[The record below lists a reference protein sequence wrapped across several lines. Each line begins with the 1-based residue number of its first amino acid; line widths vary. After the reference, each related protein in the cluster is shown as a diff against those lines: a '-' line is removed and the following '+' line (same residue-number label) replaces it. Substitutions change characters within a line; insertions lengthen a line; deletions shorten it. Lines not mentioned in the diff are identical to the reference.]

1 MNRVIST
8 VARRQAAKRLGSYLR
23 ELRKDR
29 GWTQRRAAES
39 VGVDSVTVRRWELG
53 AFSPSQEKMDRLSRL
68 YNVASEDLLKAANPT
83 ALLEL
88 DACVPVRGY
97 INAGVSRDDDTVD
110 PDEVILPKFIT
121 DACPNAFAVV
131 VSGDS
136 LAEDGIRSDDI
147 LVIDPNTGPVVGRLQ
162 VLRVECVRFVTTC
175 ISSTEMRLRTSSGRS
190 EALDIERAELLGTV
204 AWHIRRM

>member
-88 DACVPVRGY
+88 DASVPVRGY

-121 DACPNAFAVV
+121 DAHPNAFAVV

-147 LVIDPNTGPVVGRLQ
+147 LVIDPN
-162 VLRVECVRFVTTC
+162 C
-175 ISSTEMRLRTSSGRS
+175 
-190 EALDIERAELLGTV
+190 
-204 AWHIRRM
+204 